1 MNGKKGSLWIVVFV
15 ILVLILFGAALFSFS
30 TSNSK
35 IEGKIVDVNLLNS
48 VYSQKDLAQFYLDN
62 ALESAVTNLYNEAK
76 AKGSVDSVFIKNYVQ
91 NNVKKNLQNI
101 FATYNFKEDYLT
113 NLQNKIK
120 AGNFEVSFK
129 DDKVS
134 VLINSEFDYV
144 SDDLNV
150 VYNSDLNSIEDI
162 PKV

>member
-1 MNGKKGSLWIVVFV
+1 MLKKGSLWIVVFV
-15 ILVLILFGAALFSFS
+15 MLVLVLFGAALFSFS

-62 ALESAVTNLYNEAK
+62 ALESAVERSYNSAK
-76 AKGSVDSVFIKNYVQ
+76 AQGSSDSIFIKNYIQ
-91 NNVKKNLQNI
+91 NNVKKDFQDI
-101 FATYNFKEDYLT
+101 FNSYNFKEDYLT
-113 NLQNKIK
+113 SLQNKIK
-120 AGNFEVSFK
+120 MGNFEVKFK
-129 DDKVS
+129 DDKVYL
-134 VLINSEFDYV
+134 LINLDFNYA

-150 VYNSDLNSIEDI
+150 VYNSDLNSVEDI